1 VSIRVH
7 HIVVAVALAAPAA
20 GCLPTFVDEPGITA
34 PVRDTFDDEHLAKRY
49 SNRGGSWRIVDGTL
63 RTIGD
68 LNLPLWS
75 NVVLP
80 RNVRIE
86 FTSTS
91 ASPAVD
97 MKVELFGDGVRH
109 ESGYIAIV
117 GGWNNTLTVLARLD
131 EHETSRITRRTRFEA
146 GRTYRWRVER
156 TDGHT
161 VKLFVDDELQV
172 AYDDKDPLYGPRNNR
187 FAFSGWESEVVFDN
201 LVITPLP

>member
-1 VSIRVH
+1 VH
-7 HIVVAVALAAPAA
+7 HIVVAVASAAVACG
-20 GCLPTFVDEPGITA
+20 GCLPPFVDEPAMAA
-34 PVRDTFDDEHLAKRY
+34 PLRDTFDDEHLAQRY
-49 SNRGGSWRIVDGTL
+49 RDRGGSWRVVDGTL
-63 RTIGD
+63 RTVGD

-75 NVVLP
+75 NAVLP

-109 ESGYIAIV
+109 ESGYIAVV
-117 GGWNNTLTVLARLD
+117 GGWNNTLTALARLD
-131 EHETSRITRRTRFEA
+131 EHEASRVTRRTRFEA
-146 GRTYRWRVER
+146 GRTYRWRIER
-156 TDGHT
+156 SDGRT